1 MISSGGLAETWSETR
16 YRLAGSWPFSMA
28 LRIFMVRHT
37 KSQLKPYRLMKALCM
52 LVLVWSSVCSILCWL
67 FFFQCWHSSFSPV
80 VFRRFCQRRHGCLP
94 WLSRIAGSHHVPSV
108 AGVLVSLYAG
118 QYLRNQLPFPVQ
130 LQLGDAQDTGRSHFL
145 SLDFT

>member
-16 YRLAGSWPFSMA
+16 YRLYRLAGSWPFSMA
-28 LRIFMVRHT
+28 LRIVMVRHT
-37 KSQLKPYRLMKALCM
+37 KSQLKPCRLMKALCM

-67 FFFQCWHSSFSPV
+67 FQSSVFQAI
-80 VFRRFCQRRHGCLP
+80 
-94 WLSRIAGSHHVPSV
+94 LSAEARPPSRGISGIAGSHHVPSV